1 MSGINLDLI
10 KKRLGEVNR
19 NGNGGEGGSRKNS
32 FWKPEVGEYRI
43 RIVPY
48 LHNPENPFVEI
59 ETYGYLDRGTV
70 SPKNWGEPDPID
82 EVMQAIKKKS
92 NDDARNGRPNEDWK
106 IAGKLRAGI
115 RFNLPIVVRGQENNG
130 VVVWRFGKEIYTM
143 LCNIL
148 TDPEYGDFTDV
159 YQGRDFTVTFAKN
172 QNGNGNVVS
181 SCVPRPKETPLSDDA
196 SLVKKLLE
204 EQPNIL
210 DEYAQYKKD
219 YVTLKDLIKDYLVK
233 IQSGEISLSSPKKQD
248 AAPVVDQKP
257 TIVQEE
263 KASVEVTSKAPSA
276 GMASIDVPADQKKKD
291 VTESFD
297 SYFQDEE

>member
-10 KKRLGEVNR
+10 KKRLGEVNKG
-19 NGNGGEGGSRKNS
+19 GNGGRDMSKKSS
-32 FWKPEVGEYRI
+32 FWKPEAGEYRI

-48 LHNPENPFVEI
+48 LHNPQNPFVEV

-70 SPKNWGEPDPID
+70 SPKNWGEPDPVD
-82 EVMQAIKKKS
+82 EVMQAIRRKS
-92 NDDARNGRPNEDWK
+92 NDDIKNGKPNEDWK
-106 IAGKLRAGI
+106 IASKLRSSI
-115 RFNLPIVVRGQENNG
+115 RFNVPVVVRGQENNG
-130 VVVWRFGKEIYTM
+130 VLIWRFGKEIYNM

-148 TDPEYGDFTDV
+148 IDPEYGDFTDV
-159 YQGRDFTVTFAKN
+159 YQGRDFTVTFARN
-172 QNGNGNVVS
+172 PNGNGHVVS
-181 SCVPRPKETPLSDDA
+181 SCVPRPKETPLADDA
-196 SLVKKLLE
+196 NLVKKLLE

-210 DEYAQYKKD
+210 EEYAPFKKD
-219 YVTLKDLIKDYLVK
+219 YVTLKDLIKEYLIK
-233 IQSGEISLSSPKKQD
+233 LQTGEIPLSSPKKQD
-248 AAPVVDQKP
+248 AAPVVEQKP

-263 KASVEVTSKAPSA
+263 KAVVQVPTQAPSA